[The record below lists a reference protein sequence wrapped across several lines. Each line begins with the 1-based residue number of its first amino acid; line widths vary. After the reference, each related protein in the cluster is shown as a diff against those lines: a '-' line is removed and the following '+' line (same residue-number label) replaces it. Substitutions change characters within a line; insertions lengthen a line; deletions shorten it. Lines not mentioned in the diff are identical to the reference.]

1 MKISEIDLEEK
12 AIEAI
17 QGCLSGIP
25 IVNRVNIKKEPGSG
39 RVSPDL
45 LVDLEIVG
53 PKKNWKI
60 QELSNESEVSLGQ
73 TSNIK
78 KLLTDRE

>member
-53 PKKNWKI
+53 PKKIGKYK
-60 QELSNESEVSLGQ
+60 SYQ
-73 TSNIK
+73 TSQRSAW
-78 KLLTDRE
+78 DRLRILKNF